1 MTEVTVR
8 ALLPPQ
14 ELVEESLGIFKK
26 SGMEGRGGVKVGGA
40 RPAAAPNR
48 QRRPAS
54 PAVWDHQKLGS
65 WGTVA
70 EGLLRTWR
78 S

>member
-1 MTEVTVR
+1 M
-8 ALLPPQ
+8 
-14 ELVEESLGIFKK
+14 G
-26 SGMEGRGGVKVGGA
+26 GRGGVKVGGA
-40 RPAAAPNR
+40 RPPAQNK

-54 PAVWDHQKLGS
+54 PAVWDQQKLGS